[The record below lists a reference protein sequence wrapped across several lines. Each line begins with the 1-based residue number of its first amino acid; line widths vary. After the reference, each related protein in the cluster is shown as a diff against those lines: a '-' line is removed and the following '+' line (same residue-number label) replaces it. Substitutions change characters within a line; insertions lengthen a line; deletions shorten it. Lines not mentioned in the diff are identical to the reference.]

1 MLFRSTPEQVKIAD
15 EIHKRYVAGED
26 VSQYP
31 FDIVMA
37 RKFLRLEQRN
47 AVEALKVACVGFGDV
62 AFIGLPGEPF
72 TEIGRQI
79 KARSPFSMTIPC
91 CNANGSEGYFPTDDA
106 LTNCGYE
113 ANSSLFLPGV
123 ASGMIETALDVLQDS
138 FQK

>member
-1 MLFRSTPEQVKIAD
+1 
-15 EIHKRYVAGED
+15 
-26 VSQYP
+26 VSEYP

-37 RKFLRLEQRN
+37 RKFLRLEQRK
-47 AVEALKVACVGFGDV
+47 AVEELNVVCVGFGDV

-79 KARSPFSMTIPC
+79 KVQSPFSMTIPC

-106 LTNCGYE
+106 LTNSGYE

-123 ASGMIETALDVLQDS
+123 APEMIRTALDVLQES
-138 FQK
+138 FQE